1 MGYCDKWV
9 SLIFEC
15 ISIVSYSILV
25 NGKPKGDIRPSR
37 GIRQGD
43 PLSPY
48 LFLLCS
54 EGLNRM
60 LQKAAHNDQT
70 RGFSLCK
77 NGPKILTLFFA
88 DDSLLFCR
96 ATMSNLQAIRAI
108 LSLYERASGQK
119 LNREKTSIFFSK
131 ATSEGTREEISN
143 FLGVPEV
150 KEYATYLGLP
160 AVVGRNKKASLRY
173 IKEKIWNKLQGWKEK
188 LLSQAGIEVLLKAV
202 VQAIKYDL
210 RRGAWIE
217 TRSTV

>member
-1 MGYCDKWV
+1 MKKMGYCDKWV

-77 NGPKILTLFFA
+77 NGPKISTLFFA
-88 DDSLLFCR
+88 DNSLLFC
-96 ATMSNLQAIRAI
+96 
-108 LSLYERASGQK
+108 
-119 LNREKTSIFFSK
+119 
-131 ATSEGTREEISN
+131 
-143 FLGVPEV
+143 
-150 KEYATYLGLP
+150 
-160 AVVGRNKKASLRY
+160 
-173 IKEKIWNKLQGWKEK
+173 
-188 LLSQAGIEVLLKAV
+188 
-202 VQAIKYDL
+202 
-210 RRGAWIE
+210 
-217 TRSTV
+217 

>member
-1 MGYCDKWV
+1 MC
-9 SLIFEC
+9 L
-15 ISIVSYSILV
+15 
-25 NGKPKGDIRPSR
+25 
-37 GIRQGD
+37 
-43 PLSPY
+43 
-48 LFLLCS
+48 
-54 EGLNRM
+54 
-60 LQKAAHNDQT
+60 
-70 RGFSLCK
+70 
-77 NGPKILTLFFA
+77 
-88 DDSLLFCR
+88 
-96 ATMSNLQAIRAI
+96 
-108 LSLYERASGQK
+108 GQK

-160 AVVGRNKKASLRY
+160 VVVGRNKKVSLRY

-217 TRSTV
+217 TRSSVQQVVTSQITS